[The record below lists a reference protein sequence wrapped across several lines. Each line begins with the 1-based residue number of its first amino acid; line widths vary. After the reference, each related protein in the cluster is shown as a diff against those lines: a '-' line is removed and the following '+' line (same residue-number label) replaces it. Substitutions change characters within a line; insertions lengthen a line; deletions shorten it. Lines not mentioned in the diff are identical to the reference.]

1 MDPHAGRGERGYVK
15 RGVGCVSDSALQ
27 IAKREM
33 QSLATNR
40 VVWVALGATGVILG
54 LAGPFGTGDVMRTLP
69 RLVYWLLVAVSS
81 FFVGSAVATLTAE
94 GLRSLSVNRWVAVSL
109 AGIAAG
115 VVNFVLLLVVNVQ
128 VFGPAFL
135 SPDALTGFAVN
146 IVAISVIIAGA
157 YVMIENQLGRD
168 TPRVAEP
175 PRLLARLP
183 VEKRG
188 RLISIS
194 VADHYVEV
202 ATSAGSAL
210 ILMRLTDAMAETG
223 DTPGLQVHRS
233 HWVAIGE
240 VTAARRDGAR
250 AILTLS
256 DGRDIP
262 VSRTYVPAVKEA
274 GLLP

>member
-1 MDPHAGRGERGYVK
+1 MKP
-15 RGVGCVSDSALQ
+15 
-27 IAKREM
+27 
-33 QSLATNR
+33 
-40 VVWVALGATGVILG
+40 
-54 LAGPFGTGDVMRTLP
+54 
-69 RLVYWLLVAVSS
+69 
-81 FFVGSAVATLTAE
+81 
-94 GLRSLSVNRWVAVSL
+94 LRSLALAACLAAPALPGGAADFSDPTWPCIQRKVGALSAGLMWPAPPEEVTLDEAEEAAVRE
-109 AGIAAG
+109 
-115 VVNFVLLLVVNVQ
+115 LV
-128 VFGPAFL
+128 GR
-135 SPDALTGFAVN
+135 LT
-146 IVAISVIIAGA
+146 
-157 YVMIENQLGRD
+157 LR
-168 TPRVAEP
+168 
-175 PRLLARLP
+175 RLP